1 MRNFAFYTILAE
13 KMIISHKHKFIFL
26 KTRKTAGTSIEI
38 ALSKFCGENDIITKV
53 TRKDEKIRRELGYRG
68 PQNFY
73 LPCPKY
79 TLRYWRRYQPGRKYA
94 DFYNH
99 MPAKRVKSIIDRGS
113 WETYFKFCI
122 ERNPWDKAVSLY
134 YWRTRNMNPK
144 PNLLE
149 YLQTVDVNHLSN
161 FEIYSIDGDL
171 AVDYV
176 GSYENLDEEINKI
189 GEILELPNKIILPKA
204 KGATRKDERDY
215 TNIVGFE
222 EKKIVDRV
230 CAREIALF
238 GYSF

>member
-1 MRNFAFYTILAE
+1 
-13 KMIISHKHKFIFL
+13 MIISHKHKFIFL

-38 ALSKFCGENDIITKV
+38 ALSKYCGENDIITKV

-73 LPCPKY
+73 LPYPKF
-79 TLRYWRRYQPGRKYA
+79 TLRYWVRYLDRLRYW
-94 DFYNH
+94 DYYNH
-99 MPAKRVKSIIDRGS
+99 MPAIRVKSIIDRRS

-134 YWRTRNMNPK
+134 YWRTRKMNPK

-149 YLQTVDVNHLSN
+149 FLQTVDVNHLSN

-176 GSYENLDEEINKI
+176 GLYENLDMEIDTI
-189 GEILELPNKIILPKA
+189 GEMLELPNKLKLPKA
-204 KGATRKDERDY
+204 KGSTRKDKQNY
-215 TNIVGFE
+215 TNSIGTQ
-222 EKKIVDRV
+222 EKKIIAKV
-230 CAREIALF
+230 CEREIALF
-238 GYSF
+238 GYNF

>member
-1 MRNFAFYTILAE
+1 
-13 KMIISHKHKFIFL
+13 MIISHKHKFIFL

-53 TRKDEKIRRELGYRG
+53 TRKDEKIRRELGFRA

-73 LPCPKY
+73 LPYPKY
-79 TLRYWRRYQPGRKYA
+79 SLRYWRRFQPGRKYA

-99 MPAKRVKSIIDRGS
+99 MPAMRVKSIIDCEI

-144 PNLLE
+144 PNLFE
-149 YLQTVDVNHLSN
+149 YLQTVDANHLSN
-161 FEIYSIDGDL
+161 FDIYSIEGDL

-176 GSYENLDEEINKI
+176 GFYENLDVEIDTI
-189 GEILELPNKIILPKA
+189 GEMLELPNKIILPKA
-204 KGATRKDERDY
+204 KGATRKDKDDY
-215 TNIVGFE
+215 TNIVGVE
-222 EKKIVDRV
+222 EKKIIDSV
-230 CAREIALF
+230 CAREISLF
-238 GYSF
+238 GYNY